1 MLMSPRQTR
10 YNKLHH
16 KLHHHSNISD
26 IPTYSTHIVF
36 IFMALEALAAIG
48 LVSSIVQFVDFASE
62 LLSKTNELRQS
73 TTGADAE
80 NANLETTSQVLR
92 RLSEGLCTT
101 FDAITQ
107 EEKDIVLLANHCK
120 NVVDEFLDILFEL
133 RKEPNSSKW
142 RNFRQALRY
151 IWTQDK
157 LEKMSKRIDLLRN
170 QLSLSLQSLV
180 A

>member
-1 MLMSPRQTR
+1 
-10 YNKLHH
+10 
-16 KLHHHSNISD
+16 
-26 IPTYSTHIVF
+26 
-36 IFMALEALAAIG
+36 
-48 LVSSIVQFVDFASE
+48 
-62 LLSKTNELRQS
+62 
-73 TTGADAE
+73 
-80 NANLETTSQVLR
+80 LR
-92 RLSEGLCTT
+92 RLSEELCTT

-107 EEKDIVLLANHCK
+107 EEKDIVLLANDCK

-170 QLSLSLQSLV
+170 QLSLSLQSLI